1 MRTMRTA
8 ALAFV
13 LSSFLLLCP
22 LQAHA
27 QHASQKEPV
36 GNSISSEAI
45 DREMLAWELAKK
57 KDKSNL
63 DRLLSEDFAEIT
75 EDGLFNKAGM
85 LANLDNLTVTNYS
98 ATDFTTKN
106 LAPNTV
112 LLIYKVT
119 VTGLFKGHA
128 FQNHNYA
135 SSLWMKRDGGWQNVF
150 FQETD
155 LDTSD
160 AQK

>member
-1 MRTMRTA
+1 MRTKLTVG
-8 ALAFV
+8 LVLV
-13 LSSFLLLCP
+13 LSSFVLLCA

-27 QHASQKEPV
+27 QPASQKEPV
-36 GNSISSEAI
+36 SNSSSNEAI
-45 DREMLAWELAKK
+45 DREMLAWELTKK

-63 DRLLSEDFAEIT
+63 ANILSEDFAEIT
-75 EDGLFNKAGM
+75 EDGLFNKAGI
-85 LANLDNLTVTNYS
+85 LANLDNLTLTNYS
-98 ATDFTTKN
+98 ATDFTAKD
-106 LAPNTV
+106 LAPNTI

-119 VTGLFKGHA
+119 VTGFFKRHA

-155 LDTSD
+155 LDTGD

>member
-1 MRTMRTA
+1 MRTKLTVG
-8 ALAFV
+8 LVLV
-13 LSSFLLLCP
+13 LSSFSLLCP

-27 QHASQKEPV
+27 QAASQKEPV
-36 GNSISSEAI
+36 RNSISSETI
-45 DREMLAWELAKK
+45 DREMLAWELAKN
-57 KDKSNL
+57 KDRVRL
-63 DRLLSEDFAEIT
+63 GRLLSEDFAEIT
-75 EDGLFNKAGM
+75 EDGLFNKTGM
-85 LANLDNLTVTNYS
+85 LANLDNLTLTNYS
-98 ATDFTTKN
+98 ATDFTVKD

-160 AQK
+160 PQK